1 MFERDYLMKL
11 ISDLIQ
17 AMAKSII
24 QADEEENPYLAARSL
39 ELAIGNAVDMDAS
52 LFLSL
57 EPASMSSMLGIS
69 SMDANGAEYIAR
81 SLALASVYNRQA
93 GDDGLADLRLGQARA
108 VADTYGLNLDEMD
121 FDESVDM
128 EEAVS
133 TAREFL
139 ADQEKPD
146 E

>member
-24 QADEEENPYLAARSL
+24 QADEEENPYAAARSL

-57 EPASMSSMLGIS
+57 EPASMSSMMAIS

-81 SLALASVYNRQA
+81 SLSLASVYNRKA
-93 GDDGLADLRLGQARA
+93 GDEHLAALRMGQAKA
-108 VADTYGLNLDEMD
+108 VAEAYGLSLDDMA
-121 FDESVDM
+121 FDDSIDIQ
-128 EEAVS
+128 
-133 TAREFL
+133 TAIDAAQEFL
-139 ADQEKPD
+139 DRE
-146 E
+146 

>member
-11 ISDLIQ
+11 ISDLVQ
-17 AMAKSII
+17 ALAKSII

-57 EPASMSSMLGIS
+57 EPDSMSSMMAIS

-93 GDDGLADLRLGQARA
+93 GDSHLAGLRMAQAQA
-108 VADTYGLNLDEMD
+108 VASAYGLSISDME
-121 FDESVDM
+121 FDESVELKDAISAM
-128 EEAVS
+128 ED
-133 TAREFL
+133 FL
-139 ADQEKPD
+139 ANE
-146 E
+146 